1 LTAGRSFLSS
11 TVNEPAA
18 TPLPPPTT
26 ALAPLAQ
33 PVFRMLWSAWLMA
46 NVCLWM
52 NEVAAAWLMT
62 TLTTSPVMVALVQ
75 TASTLPMFV
84 LGLPSGALADII
96 DRRRYLMFTQLW
108 IASIALLL
116 AAVVVGGGIAPTLLL
131 ALTFANGIGLAMRW
145 PTFAAIIP
153 EVVPRVQLPA
163 ALALNG
169 VSMNASRIV
178 GPVVAGALIA
188 GAGAVWVFILNAL
201 LSLTSA
207 FLVWRWR
214 REFKPSA
221 LPGERFVGAMRV
233 GVQYVRQSPRLRA
246 VLVRIALFFLQ
257 SSALL
262 ALLPLVAKRLPHG
275 DAGTYTL
282 LLAAMGLGAV
292 TAGVFL
298 PRLRADFSRD
308 ALVQWGSVVQA
319 LAMVTVALANH
330 LAVALPA
337 MLVAGAA
344 WIAVANS
351 LTLSAQIAL
360 PDWVRARGMSIY
372 QMSLMGG
379 SAAGAALWGQVA
391 SWSTVSTALAAAAT
405 TGLVLL
411 PLSARLKLEAGADE
425 DVAPTRP
432 FTPPTASALPRD
444 AGPILVT
451 IEYRI
456 DPARAAEFRTVME
469 ESRRARLRLGALSW
483 ELFHDVSDPARYI
496 EYFIDE
502 SWVEHLRRFERFSAA
517 DVSLRE
523 RRLAFHI
530 GDDPPRVSRFVADA

>member
-1 LTAGRSFLSS
+1 
-11 TVNEPAA
+11 
-18 TPLPPPTT
+18 
-26 ALAPLAQ
+26 
-33 PVFRMLWSAWLMA
+33 
-46 NVCLWM
+46 
-52 NEVAAAWLMT
+52 
-62 TLTTSPVMVALVQ
+62 
-75 TASTLPMFV
+75 
-84 LGLPSGALADII
+84 
-96 DRRRYLMFTQLW
+96 
-108 IASIALLL
+108 
-116 AAVVVGGGIAPTLLL
+116 
-131 ALTFANGIGLAMRW
+131 
-145 PTFAAIIP
+145 
-153 EVVPRVQLPA
+153 
-163 ALALNG
+163 
-169 VSMNASRIV
+169 
-178 GPVVAGALIA
+178 
-188 GAGAVWVFILNAL
+188 
-201 LSLTSA
+201 
-207 FLVWRWR
+207 
-214 REFKPSA
+214 
-221 LPGERFVGAMRV
+221 MRV

>member
-1 LTAGRSFLSS
+1 
-11 TVNEPAA
+11 VNGPAA
-18 TPLPPPTT
+18 APDPPPTT
-26 ALAPLAQ
+26 ALAPLAH

-46 NVCLWM
+46 NVCMWM

-62 TLTTSPVMVALVQ
+62 ALTTSPVMVALVQ

-96 DRRRYLMFTQLW
+96 DRRRYLMFTQVW
-108 IASIALLL
+108 IAGIALLL
-116 AAVVVGGGIAPTLLL
+116 AAVVVGGGMVPLLL
-131 ALTFANGIGLAMRW
+131 LVLTFANGIGLAMRW
-145 PTFAAIIP
+145 PTFAAIVP
-153 EVVPRVQLPA
+153 ELVPRAQLSA

-188 GAGAVWVFILNAL
+188 GAGTVWVFVLNAL

-207 FLVWRWR
+207 FLVWRWK
-214 REFKPSA
+214 REFKAGA

-246 VLVRIALFFLQ
+246 VLVRVALFFLQ

-262 ALLPLVAKRLPHG
+262 ALLPLVARKLPDG

-282 LLAAMGLGAV
+282 LLSAMGLGAV

-298 PRLRADFSRD
+298 PRLRADVSRD
-308 ALVQWGSVVQA
+308 ALVSWGSVVQA

-330 LAVALPA
+330 PAVALPA

-351 LTLSAQIAL
+351 LTLSAQVAL
-360 PDWVRARGMSIY
+360 PDWVRARGMAMY
-372 QMSLMGG
+372 QMALMGG
-379 SAAGAALWGQVA
+379 SAGGAALWGQVA
-391 SWSTVSTALAAAAT
+391 GWSTVSGALVSAAV

-432 FTPPTASALPRD
+432 WTPPAASALAAE

-456 DPARAAEFRTVME
+456 DPAQAEEFRGVME

-483 ELFHDVSDPARYI
+483 ELFHDVSDPGRYI

-502 SWVEHLRRFERFSAA
+502 SWVEHLRRFERFSAS

-523 RRLAFHI
+523 RRIAFHI
-530 GDDPPRVSRFVADA
+530 GQDPPKVSRFVADS